1 VRATIICNFHAFK
14 PNMNPCSRGL
24 ACVALALCVAAP
36 ALAERSDKDLPL
48 EIDAGQV
55 RFDGKSKIRTL
66 SGGVEIR
73 RGSLLIR
80 AQQIELRETPNGE
93 VAFAVGTA
101 AAPAIFRQKRDG
113 LDELVEGQAQR
124 IDYDSNNETIKLDQQ
139 AQLKRWMGSKLAEDL
154 SGQTIVYDHAR
165 DTFEVSGSTNSGE
178 APGRVRAVV
187 APRSGASAVPPR
199 VVAPSRAAASAPAR
213 GAEPR

>member
-1 VRATIICNFHAFK
+1 MPSN
-14 PNMNPCSRGL
+14 PYMNPCSRGL
-24 ACVALALCVAAP
+24 ACAALAVCLVAP

-55 RFDGKSKIRTL
+55 RFDGKSKVRTL

-80 AQQIELRETPNGE
+80 AQQIELRETSNGE
-93 VAFAVGTA
+93 AAFAVGTA
-101 AAPAIFRQKRDG
+101 AAPATFRQKRDG
-113 LDELVEGQAQR
+113 VDELIEGQAQR
-124 IDYDSNNETIKLDQQ
+124 IDYDSVTETIKLDQH

-165 DTFEVSGSTNSGE
+165 DTFEVSGGSNSGE
-178 APGRVRAVV
+178 SPGRVRAVV
-187 APRSGASAVPPR
+187 APRSGASAVPR
-199 VVAPSRAAASAPAR
+199 AVAPARVGASAPTRAP
-213 GAEPR
+213 EPR